1 MASKIMVI
9 SDLHL
14 ANRVNFGKP
23 TINPTFIG
31 CNTRFHAIAEA
42 VNRYVDLAVK
52 EGCEALV
59 VPGDIW
65 HERMILQVPVLNA
78 VYSLFEEANN
88 KIPTYIMT
96 GNHDMVSAKA
106 LYGEEG
112 LHSLYALKQVCNV
125 IDNPCMTY
133 TYSFNLCFVPFNI
146 SKDKTIADAKKLYE
160 NSKQRL
166 KPSVVFFHHSF
177 EGAVT
182 GPTNWR
188 MPSEIKP
195 SDVPPFDV
203 KLSGHLHH
211 HQTLGGITYVG
222 SLVQHDLGERT
233 YSPGGLIVSD
243 DGTWKHIPNEV
254 SPKFVVIEA
263 VTRKDLLLNRPQ
275 DYKVIKWLGDEKEG
289 LEVREDMENSIVEI
303 QSKEIKREA
312 RTNIN
317 NMDTIENMMKKYV
330 TAKLGTNN
338 EGVFT
343 EGLSIY
349 RNEVYNENIEF

>member
-1 MASKIMVI
+1 MAAKILVI

-23 TINPTFIG
+23 TTNPTFIG

-42 VNRYVDLAVK
+42 VNRYVNLAVK

-112 LHSLYALKQVCNV
+112 LHSLYAFKQVCNV
-125 IDNPCMTY
+125 IDNPT
-133 TYSFNLCFVPFNI
+133 TLFTDSFNLCFIPFNI
-146 SKDKTIADAKKLYE
+146 SKDKTIADANRLYKE
-160 NSKQRL
+160 VKGGT

-177 EGAVT
+177 EGAMT

-195 SDVPPFDV
+195 SDVPNFTV

-233 YSPGGLIVSD
+233 YNPGGLLVSE
-243 DGTWKHIPNEV
+243 DGTWKHIPNEE

-263 VTRKDLLLNRPQ
+263 LTRKDLLLNRPQ
-275 DYKVIKWLGDEKEG
+275 DYKVVKWLGEEQEG
-289 LEVREDMENSIVEI
+289 IELREDMDNTIVEI

-317 NMDTIENMMKKYV
+317 SMDSIENMMKKYV
-330 TAKLGTNN
+330 KAKLGIIND
-338 EGVFT
+338 GIFT

-349 RNEVYNENIEF
+349 RNEVYNENIES